1 VRIPLV
7 SPGYLGRS
15 PVLDSQRMVN
25 LFAEKAE
32 GGKDVVALI
41 GTPGLTLWTTLG
53 SQPVRGMHTFNGLA
67 YVVSGGKLYSINP
80 ATLASPALGT
90 LATSNG
96 RVCMADN
103 GLKPTGGDQL
113 AIADGTWLYIWD
125 VGAAT
130 FTQTAIPAATVT
142 FCDGYFLADIGGS
155 QFQVSALY
163 NGTTWNSADKS
174 TADAFPDSLLRV
186 LNNQQLVWMF
196 GEATTE
202 VWYDRAGGT
211 HPPFGRIQGAVSMYG
226 LAARHSAAIG
236 DNSLFWLA
244 TQKNND
250 QGELVGVV
258 RADGYTPRIVTPP
271 AILYQWS
278 QYSTVADAWSYF
290 YSAEGHTFY
299 VITFPT
305 ADATWV
311 HDASTGLWHER
322 SSYPASGP
330 FKFGRHLG
338 NAYAYLNGMHLLGSY
353 RDGSIFKMQS
363 TAYQDNGAAIV
374 RARSFQHMADP
385 DGKTIFYHRFQIDAE
400 VGGITD
406 PAANPQASLKWSD
419 DGGQTWGNP
428 VLTSMGKQGQYRARQ
443 VWNALGSGRDRVF
456 WWQTSA
462 PLKVV
467 LTGASA
473 EFSVGRH

>member
-1 VRIPLV
+1 
-7 SPGYLGRS
+7 
-15 PVLDSQRMVN
+15 VN

-41 GTPGLTLWTTLG
+41 GTPGLTLWATIG
-53 SQPVRGMHTFNGLA
+53 SAPVRGMHTFNGLV
-67 YVVSGGKLYSINP
+67 YVVSGGKLYSVNP
-80 ATLASPALGT
+80 ATVQSSALGT
-90 LATSNG
+90 LATSSG
-96 RVCMADN
+96 RVVMADN
-103 GLKPTGGDQL
+103 GLKPTGGSQL
-113 AIADGTWLYIWD
+113 AITDGTWLYIWAVD
-125 VGAAT
+125 T
-130 FTQTAIPAATVT
+130 STWTQTAVPASTVT

-163 NGTTWNSADKS
+163 DGTTWNALDKS
-174 TADAFPDSLLRV
+174 TADAFPDSLLKL

-211 HPPFGRIQGAVSMYG
+211 HPPFARIQGAVSMYG
-226 LAARHSAAIG
+226 LAARHSAALG

-258 RADGYTPRIVTPP
+258 RADGYTPRIITPP

-278 QYSTVADAWSYF
+278 QYSTVADAWAYF
-290 YSAEGHTFY
+290 YSLEGHTFY

-305 ADATWV
+305 AGATWV
-311 HDASTGLWHER
+311 LDASTGLWHEW
-322 SSYPASGP
+322 SSYPESGP
-330 FKFGRHLG
+330 YVIGRHLG
-338 NAYAYLNGMHLLGSY
+338 NAYTYLNGLHLLGSY
-353 RDGSIFKMQS
+353 RDGKIYKLLSS
-363 TAYQDNGAAIV
+363 ATTDAGAAIV
-374 RARSFQHMADP
+374 RARSFQHLADP
-385 DGKTIFYHRFQIDAE
+385 DFKRAFYHRLQVDAE

-406 PAANPQASLKWSD
+406 PAADPQASLKWSD

-428 VLTSMGKQGQYRARQ
+428 VPASMGKQGTYKTR
-443 VWNALGSGRDRVF
+443 VVFHGLGSSRDRVF
-456 WWQTSA
+456 WFQTSE

-467 LTGASA
+467 ITGASA
-473 EFSVGRH
+473 EVTLGRI